1 MPSLTI
7 EEHLLVLPMV
17 RELQVFMKVKQ
28 RETISGNISSLRL
41 TIIAETKLF
50 LRGVSSGATDDQLQ
64 TIVRRIRDKE
74 VELLQQEGAV
84 LDPEMWRILHSRL
97 MNRNLEL
104 VDPSGE

>member
-1 MPSLTI
+1 V
-7 EEHLLVLPMV
+7 EESRRNVSHGAP
-17 RELQVFMKVKQ
+17 
-28 RETISGNISSLRL
+28 SGNISSLRL